1 MNRISIKANLLFRI
15 AYELLSIITP
25 IITAPYVARVL
36 GADGVGVYSY
46 LSSIASFF
54 MMFSVLGTV
63 GYGTREIARI
73 RDDKSITSKTFW
85 EIELLTVYTTVICSI
100 AWVILS
106 LCYREYTIYCIVLIP
121 SLLSCV
127 FDISWL
133 YTGLEQVKYTVI
145 VNMIFRVLS
154 VVAILCFVK
163 SKNDLVLYFCINS
176 FSVLFGNISSWI
188 FLPKLII
195 RIPIESL
202 EIKKHFRKTI
212 VYFIP
217 TIAISIY
224 TVLDKALLGLLIID
238 KAVSGYYEQ
247 ADKLIRIIKA
257 ATYSAV
263 NGVLGAR
270 QSYLFEKKD
279 NIKMKMYIESSLN
292 MLLFVEFGCVFGL
305 IGISDL
311 FVPFFFGDGYEPVI
325 TLLCFMT
332 PLLVI
337 IAISNTLGAQYLTP
351 SGQIKKA
358 TVYLSIGSAINLITN
373 ILLIPTYKAIG
384 AVIASIIAEI
394 VICLLF
400 IHSSKSVIDVRTIL
414 LLCYKRLIA
423 GSVMLI
429 ILRHIENTGIVFLDI
444 MIKILGGGSTFVI
457 LLLLMKDDA
466 LNQLIVYIRKK
477 LKSYDI

>member
-1 MNRISIKANLLFRI
+1 MHTNGRGFGEEMNRISIKANLLFRI

-163 SKNDLVLYFCINS
+163 SKMTWYYIFVLTPFRYCLATFLHGYFYQS
-176 FSVLFGNISSWI
+176 LLFG
-188 FLPKLII
+188 
-195 RIPIESL
+195 
-202 EIKKHFRKTI
+202 
-212 VYFIP
+212 Y
-217 TIAISIY
+217 
-224 TVLDKALLGLLIID
+224 
-238 KAVSGYYEQ
+238 Q
-247 ADKLIRIIKA
+247 
-257 ATYSAV
+257 
-263 NGVLGAR
+263 
-270 QSYLFEKKD
+270 
-279 NIKMKMYIESSLN
+279 
-292 MLLFVEFGCVFGL
+292 
-305 IGISDL
+305 
-311 FVPFFFGDGYEPVI
+311 
-325 TLLCFMT
+325 
-332 PLLVI
+332 
-337 IAISNTLGAQYLTP
+337 
-351 SGQIKKA
+351 
-358 TVYLSIGSAINLITN
+358 
-373 ILLIPTYKAIG
+373 
-384 AVIASIIAEI
+384 
-394 VICLLF
+394 
-400 IHSSKSVIDVRTIL
+400 
-414 LLCYKRLIA
+414 
-423 GSVMLI
+423 
-429 ILRHIENTGIVFLDI
+429 
-444 MIKILGGGSTFVI
+444 
-457 LLLLMKDDA
+457 
-466 LNQLIVYIRKK
+466 
-477 LKSYDI
+477 